1 MKKLKKLI
9 NQIFDA
15 TENLIYSV
23 KYLQPILYFGSVAW
37 LIYIIYYDGYLENEI
52 QIFGYVWDSNA
63 SGLFFIWFFYITF
76 LSLKNYPSLSKK
88 INQ

>member
-23 KYLQPILYFGSVAW
+23 KYLQPILYFGTVAW
-37 LIYIIYYDGYLENEI
+37 LIYIIYYDVYLENEI
-52 QIFGYVWDSNA
+52 QIFGYVWDGKASN
-63 SGLFFIWFFYITF
+63 LFYLWFVYITL
-76 LSLKNYPSLSKK
+76 LSLKNYGKK
-88 INQ
+88 

>member
-1 MKKLKKLI
+1 MNTFFFGYLSLKWRRFTRTL
-9 NQIFDA
+9 F
-15 TENLIYSV
+15 
-23 KYLQPILYFGSVAW
+23 PIIW

>member
-1 MKKLKKLI
+1 MEKLKKLI
-9 NQIFDA
+9 YSVYYLP
-15 TENLIYSV
+15 ENLIYSV
-23 KYLQPILYFGSVAW
+23 KYLQPILYFGTVAW

-88 INQ
+88 ANQ

>member
-23 KYLQPILYFGSVAW
+23 KYLPQILYFGTVAW

-63 SGLFFIWFFYITF
+63 MDYFSYGFLYYFIIF
-76 LSLKNYPSLSKK
+76 KK
-88 INQ
+88 LREKMSIWRQE

>member
-1 MKKLKKLI
+1 MNFKIKLKKLI

-23 KYLQPILYFGSVAW
+23 KYLQPILYFGTVAW

-52 QIFGYVWDSNA
+52 QIFGYVWDSKA
-63 SGLFFIWFFYITF
+63 SNLFYLWFVYITL
-76 LSLKNYPSLSKK
+76 LSLKNYGKK
-88 INQ
+88 

>member
-23 KYLQPILYFGSVAW
+23 KYLQPILYFGTVAW
-37 LIYIIYYDGYLENEI
+37 LIYIIYYDVYLENEI
-52 QIFGYVWDSNA
+52 QIFGYVWDSKA
-63 SGLFFIWFFYITF
+63 SNLFYLWFVYITL
-76 LSLKNYPSLSKK
+76 LSLKNYGKK
-88 INQ
+88 

>member
-23 KYLQPILYFGSVAW
+23 KYLQPILYFGTVAW
-37 LIYIIYYDGYLENEI
+37 LILIQEN
-52 QIFGYVWDSNA
+52 
-63 SGLFFIWFFYITF
+63 L
-76 LSLKNYPSLSKK
+76 L
-88 INQ
+88 

>member
-1 MKKLKKLI
+1 MKKLNKLI

-23 KYLQPILYFGSVAW
+23 KYLQPILYFGTVAW

-52 QIFGYVWDSNA
+52 QIFGYVWGGNA
-63 SGLFFIWFFYITF
+63 NDIFFMWLVYIKLLHF
-76 LSLKNYPSLSKK
+76 HHLKKK
-88 INQ
+88 KKNKS